1 MKGGTRMD
9 DEKIIELF
17 FARSESA
24 ITELDQKYGDLCK
37 SVSKNV
43 LGNEEDALEAVNDTY
58 LAVWHQ
64 IPPEKPENLLGYVL
78 KIAKNR
84 SLNILRSRSAKK
96 RDSHYQVA
104 LNELS
109 ECLPGNS
116 SVEAEIDFKE
126 LSSAVGSFLE
136 TLSQENRAIFLR
148 RYWFSDS
155 LKDIATLTGLT
166 EKTVSVR
173 LVRLRKKLKEYL
185 SERGFF
191 V

>member
-1 MKGGTRMD
+1 MD

-17 FARSESA
+17 FARSEAA
-24 ITELDQKYGDLCK
+24 ISELDRKYGSLCK

-43 LGNEEDALEAVNDTY
+43 LGSEEDAREAVNDTY
-58 LAVWHQ
+58 LAVWHK
-64 IPPEKPENLLGYVL
+64 IPPERPDNLLGYVL

-84 SLNILRSRSAKK
+84 SLNILRSRNARK

-104 LNELS
+104 LSELE
-109 ECLPGNS
+109 ECLPDDS

-126 LSSAVGSFLE
+126 LSTAVGSFLE
-136 TLSQENRAIFLR
+136 TLSQENRVIFLR

-185 SERGFF
+185 GERGFF